1 MESVSAISSGMVVA
15 STSANLPAL
24 SPIFEKVPAQFKC
37 DGRIVSLLVSVSEYH
52 CVARG
57 QSGVDMDNVLTEYSG
72 VGRRFGAHVV
82 DFVIVS
88 SVLILHGMAFRMLRA
103 AGIWKVKNAGIVSPD
118 QLWHSFGVAPKIAV
132 LLAFLVTSGLI
143 YFPIFESSAW
153 QATPGK
159 RMLNI
164 FVARDDRT
172 CLGIRAAVGRWLV
185 KWFVGWFGG
194 SLISVGMIA
203 GLANH
208 KAIHDYTAGTI
219 VLKGRPIEQKGI
231 ELWRVI
237 AAFGIA
243 FAWLLGTLYTIL

>member
-1 MESVSAISSGMVVA
+1 MRRTNCFFAG
-15 STSANLPAL
+15 LGL
-24 SPIFEKVPAQFKC
+24 
-37 DGRIVSLLVSVSEYH
+37 GVSLRRE
-52 CVARG
+52 
-57 QSGVDMDNVLTEYSG
+57 MDNLGVEMDNIQTEYSG
-72 VGRRFGAHVV
+72 VGRRFGAHLV

-103 AGIWKVKNAGIVSPD
+103 AGIWKVTNASIDSPD

-172 CLGIRAAVGRWLV
+172 CLRIGPAVGRWLV

-219 VLKGRPIEQKGI
+219 VLKGRPIEEKGI

-243 FAWLLGTLYTIL
+243 FAWLFATLYTIL